1 MALIR
6 VYEPATRIGLLELD
20 GLLSILGERA
30 RELGDDGDA
39 DAYFHLGALYALSII
54 RDHGRVEYPQEFME
68 LFERYVE
75 GGK

>member
-20 GLLSILGERA
+20 GLLSMLGERA
-30 RELGDDGDA
+30 RELGEDGDA
-39 DAYFHLGALYALSII
+39 DAYFYMGALYALSII
-54 RDHGRVEYPQEFME
+54 REQGRVEYPHEFME
-68 LFERYVE
+68 LFEKYVE